1 MGEGWDPSFDWHV
14 KYSPNEERKE
24 WEVHQFMLQQDHVS
38 VLEDPHLKNGRYHC
52 NVTFEMEYEGE
63 ITKLCSQTRPLDF
76 TGKRKTCIV
85 VIICEVRL
93 SH

>member
-1 MGEGWDPSFDWHV
+1 M
-14 KYSPNEERKE
+14 
-24 WEVHQFMLQQDHVS
+24 HQFQLRQN
-38 VLEDPHLKNGRYHC
+38 HLSILKGPQLKTGRYHC

-63 ITKLCSQTRPLDF
+63 TTKLCSQTRPLDF

>member
-1 MGEGWDPSFDWHV
+1 MEQSKLRRNHLSVLQDPS
-14 KYSPNEERKE
+14 
-24 WEVHQFMLQQDHVS
+24 
-38 VLEDPHLKNGRYHC
+38 LKTGRYHC
-52 NVTFEMEYEGE
+52 NVTFQMEYEGE
-63 ITKLCSQTRPLDF
+63 FTKLCSQTRPLDF